1 MEKTSEEVFPKE
13 YQVILENLLK
23 DLKYGSINIIVQDGK
38 IIQIDK
44 TEKVRIKNRPERPE
58 VFAEHGRTSGLFYLY
73 KEQEYDKS
81 VQ

>member
-1 MEKTSEEVFPKE
+1 MEKVNEEVFPKE

-44 TEKVRIKNRPERPE
+44 TEKVRIKN
-58 VFAEHGRTSGLFYLY
+58 
-73 KEQEYDKS
+73 
-81 VQ
+81 

>member
-44 TEKVRIKNRPERPE
+44 TEKVRIKN
-58 VFAEHGRTSGLFYLY
+58 
-73 KEQEYDKS
+73 
-81 VQ
+81 

>member
-1 MEKTSEEVFPKE
+1 MEKLNEEVFPKE

-44 TEKVRIKNRPERPE
+44 TEKVRIKN
-58 VFAEHGRTSGLFYLY
+58 
-73 KEQEYDKS
+73 
-81 VQ
+81 